1 MILQAL
7 CAYYH
12 RLKEDKDSKI
22 APRGFE
28 KKRIPFIIT
37 LDNKGNFKG
46 IVDTRTGEGNRKIA
60 REYLVPHGIKR
71 AVNIA
76 ANLLWDNQAYVF
88 GIPRPDPKKDLER
101 LKKRAVLQH
110 QAFKDRIQHIPKIL
124 EDEAV
129 STVFNFLNEGN
140 FEKVTEHPLWEEIK
154 ESGGIISFQ
163 IEGDNILVC
172 QRATVTAAVKNML
185 DNEDGPKR
193 QCLIDGDLNL
203 PTRLHTAIKGVWGAQ
218 SVGAN
223 IVSFNLNAFN
233 SYGKKQGY
241 NSPIGGEAEFAYTTA
256 LNTLLARNSLH
267 RIQVGDA
274 STVFWAERK
283 HEIEPIFAEIF
294 GMQPKGESDQDNVA
308 IRALFTAP
316 KSGAP
321 PVDEDLTPFYVL
333 GLSPNAARI
342 AVRFWYAGTV
352 KESVAS
358 IRQHFLDCAILHG
371 PKSPEYLSLFRLLRS
386 TAVGG
391 ESKNI
396 QPNLAGGVM
405 LSILNGTPYPMTLL
419 SSAIRRA
426 RAEREVSYPR
436 AALIKAVLVRKAR
449 YYHYQQKEV
458 DMALDLDNTNIGY
471 LLGRMFSVLE
481 RVQEAANPG
490 INKTIRDS
498 FYGAASST
506 PVVVFPRLLK
516 LKCHHIA
523 KLESEGLK
531 IYFEKIIGEIM
542 AKIDNIPAHLDLSD
556 QGRFAIGY
564 YHQRQEFFTKKEKS
578 SKEKGAENE

>member
-7 CAYYH
+7 SAYYR
-12 RLKEDKDSKI
+12 RLKADENSNI

-28 KKRIPFIIT
+28 KKRIPFIIV
-37 LDNKGNFKG
+37 LDNKGNFQG
-46 IVDTRTGEGNRKIA
+46 IVDTRTGEGNRTIA

-88 GIPRPDPKKDLER
+88 GIPRPDPKKDAEK

-110 QAFKDRIQHIPKIL
+110 QAFIERIRQTPSII

-129 STVFNFLNEGN
+129 SSVVNFLSEGN
-140 FEKVTEHPLWEEIK
+140 FENVIQHPLWEEI
-154 ESGGIISFQ
+154 EGSGGIISFK
-163 IEGDNILVC
+163 IKGDNKLVC
-172 QRATVTAAVKNML
+172 QREGVTAAVNNML
-185 DNEDGPKR
+185 DIEDGPKR
-193 QCLIDGDLNL
+193 QCLIDGNLNT
-203 PTRLHTAIKGVWGAQ
+203 PIRLHAAIKGVWGAQ

-256 LNTLLARNSLH
+256 LNELLARDSRQ

-274 STVFWAERK
+274 STVFWAEKK
-283 HEIEPIFAEIF
+283 HGLETVFADIF
-294 GMQPKGESDQDNVA
+294 GVRPKEESDQDNAA

-321 PVDEDLTPFYVL
+321 PVGEDPTSFYVL
-333 GLSPNAARI
+333 GLAPNAARI
-342 AVRFWYAGTV
+342 AVRFWYSGTV
-352 KESVAS
+352 TEVVAS
-358 IRQHFLDCAILHG
+358 IRQHFLDCAIVHG
-371 PKSPEYLSLFRLLRS
+371 PKSSEYLSLFRLLVS

-391 ESKNI
+391 KSENI
-396 QPNLAGGVM
+396 QSNLAGEVM
-405 LSILNGTPYPMTLL
+405 RSILNGVPYPISLL
-419 SSAIRRA
+419 SSAVRRA

-449 YYHYQQKEV
+449 YYHHQHKEV

-564 YHQRQEFFTKKEKS
+564 YHQRQDFFTKKEKS
-578 SKEKGAENE
+578 SKEKEAENE